1 MRSSA
6 RQLVVLAVTVLVPFA
21 LLAVWAR
28 FDSPASWEA
37 GVLLALNDPPGLIGD
52 TAEVLN
58 GVGNLPVWAIVAAA
72 LALLLG
78 VARGVAAGALVAL
91 SALSDGAAY
100 VVKLLV
106 ERDRPETAATEQFF
120 GSDAFSYPSGH
131 TVRATAL
138 VAILAWLLLPQRWRL
153 PGAVVCGVAAGAAMG
168 WARVAL
174 GVHWPTDTIGGT
186 LLGIGWFALTAAAV
200 IRFVSTRE
208 RQDVQ

>member
-1 MRSSA
+1 MRSRA
-6 RQLVVLAVTVLVPFA
+6 RQLAIVAVAVLVPFA
-21 LLAVWAR
+21 LLGVWAR
-28 FDSPASWEA
+28 FYSPASWEA

-52 TAEVLN
+52 TAEILN
-58 GVGNLPVWAIVAAA
+58 GVGNLPVWAIVTAA
-72 LALLLG
+72 LAVLIG
-78 VARGVAAGALVAL
+78 FARGVAAGVLVAL

-138 VAILAWLLLPQRWRL
+138 VAVLAWLLLPDRWRL
-153 PGAVVCGVAAGAAMG
+153 PGALLLGLLAGAAMG

-186 LLGIGWFALTAAAV
+186 LLGIAWFAVTSAAL
-200 IRFVSTRE
+200 IRSVPASERE
-208 RQDVQ
+208 DVE